1 MVDLMAEQMELWEF
15 IILINNLKNLMLMD
29 KDNLC
34 KVLIKL
40 WKYIQKL
47 EAFNSKMELWWS
59 KVATQIMMALFLSVV

>member
-1 MVDLMAEQMELWEF
+1 MVDLMVEQMELWEF
-15 IILINNLKNLMLMD
+15 IILINNHKNLMLMD

-59 KVATQIMMALFLSVV
+59 KAATQIMMALFLSAV